1 MVAAY
6 ATSNAASLI
15 VLLLTSLPQ
24 VLYTVF
30 GWRVHISSN
39 VNPSN
44 FRRRSRTFSPAENVQ
59 RMRSIEGWLEEAEA
73 DLLIAAVTRAAAA
86 VPDAPAVVEVG
97 SYCGK
102 STVVLGSALSAFD
115 DATAVK
121 IYAIDPHDGIVGALD
136 QGVEQMSPSLETFRQ
151 NISNAGLDHL
161 VEPIVKHSF
170 EVEWDKPICFLFI
183 DGLHDYANVAR
194 DFYHFES
201 SIAPGGFVAFHDY
214 ARCYPGV
221 QLFVDELLVQGRY
234 EKVHQALAMIVVR
247 KKTESEFS
255 LPVRHQSLPTPK
267 SRLSGSGK

>member
-1 MVAAY
+1 MSTIRNIFACLVHESQEWVIGLVRKLHAERKAGVAKPAGQN
-6 ATSNAASLI
+6 TDVRLF
-15 VLLLTSLPQ
+15 LTTPI
-24 VLYTVF
+24 F
-30 GWRVHISSN
+30 
-39 VNPSN
+39 
-44 FRRRSRTFSPAENVQ
+44 Q

-102 STVVLGSALSAFD
+102 STVVLGSALNAFD
-115 DATAVK
+115 DATEVK

-214 ARCYPGV
+214 ASCYPGV